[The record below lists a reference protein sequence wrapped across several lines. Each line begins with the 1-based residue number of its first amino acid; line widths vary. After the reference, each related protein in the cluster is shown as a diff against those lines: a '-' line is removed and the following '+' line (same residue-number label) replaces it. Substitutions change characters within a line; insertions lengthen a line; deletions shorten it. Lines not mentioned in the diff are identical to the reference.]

1 MTIVM
6 NGIKSEELIMINT
19 TMLNEL
25 CKNFDNAE
33 IRRKIIEQYQD
44 IDTSL
49 TGNNEN
55 GETVELYIGTEKN
68 VDGTINDNA
77 LIVKT
82 YQTNGW
88 VRVNYYN
95 GNGEPSG
102 ETFEGRWN

>member
-1 MTIVM
+1 
-6 NGIKSEELIMINT
+6 MINT

-55 GETVELYIGTEKN
+55 GETV
-68 VDGTINDNA
+68 
-77 LIVKT
+77 
-82 YQTNGW
+82 
-88 VRVNYYN
+88 
-95 GNGEPSG
+95 
-102 ETFEGRWN
+102 